1 MKVVSSRCFGLVHR
15 AAWVFAAG
23 ISLVS
28 AGYAAVRLPQVF
40 SEGMVLQREKPVLI
54 WGWADPGEPVTVEI
68 AGQQQRTTA
77 NLHGRWQVTLEPVR
91 ASSAVYLVV
100 RGAANALAI
109 EEVLVGEVFLC
120 SGQSNMAMSM
130 AAATR
135 LPGVA
140 DDLAAA
146 NFPEIRFF
154 KTPDLMSKMPE
165 QDIAAKW
172 EPITPENLPKHSAVA
187 FYFSRALHAHL
198 GVPIGI
204 IRASHAG
211 GPAEAKMPLPAL
223 LQLDIGRAYY
233 ESARK
238 REQSWTPE
246 RMASFNLDMLS
257 KWEAA
262 VKESEARG
270 AKPPSKPTPRRS
282 AIDFSFPASDYNAQ
296 IAPVIAYG
304 KRAVLWYQGEHNASR
319 TRAFEYRRL
328 FPALIHSWRD
338 EMGDPGMPFI
348 FVQLPAFGA
357 SPGDDWPAL
366 RESQLL
372 TLRAVPRTGLVT
384 TIDTGER
391 DNIHPADKFPVGER
405 LSREVRRLAFG
416 ENVSGCGPLAASH
429 SVTGDRVV
437 VRFDFIG
444 GGLVGRDGATL
455 GGFTIAAADRKFVPA
470 NAAIVGDTVV
480 VSSPAAPQ
488 PVAVRYA
495 WEAWPTV
502 SLFNREGLPA
512 SPFRTDD
519 WDLTPL
525 AP

>member
-1 MKVVSSRCFGLVHR
+1 MSVVSSRCAARVRR
-15 AAWVFAAG
+15 AAWLFAASVG
-23 ISLVS
+23 LVS
-28 AGYAAVRLPQVF
+28 AGHAAVRLPHVF
-40 SEGMVLQREKPVLI
+40 SEGMVLQRDKPVPV

-68 AGQQQRTTA
+68 AGQQQRTVA

-91 ASSAVYLVV
+91 ASSAVCLVV

-130 AAATR
+130 AAAK
-135 LPGVA
+135 LFPGVA
-140 DDLAAA
+140 DDLAVA
-146 NFPEIRFF
+146 NFPQIRFF
-154 KTPDLMSKMPE
+154 KTPDAMSKMPE
-165 QDIAAKW
+165 QDVAAKW
-172 EPITPENLPKHSAVA
+172 ETVTPGNLPKHSAVA

-198 GVPIGI
+198 GVPVGI

-223 LQLDIGRAYY
+223 LQLDVGRTYY

-246 RMASFNLDMLS
+246 RIAAFNRDTLS

-262 VKESEARG
+262 VKESETRG
-270 AKPPSKPTPRRS
+270 AKPPAKPTPRSS
-282 AIDFSFPASDYNAQ
+282 AIDFAYPSSDYNGQ

-338 EMGDPGMPFI
+338 EMGEPEMPFI

-372 TLRAVPRTGLVT
+372 TLRAVPHTAMVT

-391 DNIHPADKFPVGER
+391 DNIHPADKPPIGER

-416 ENVSGCGPLAASH
+416 ENVSGCGPLPAGH
-429 SVTGDRVV
+429 SVTEDRVV
-437 VRFDFIG
+437 LRFDFIG
-444 GGLVGRDGATL
+444 GGLVGRGGATL
-455 GGFTIAAADRKFVPA
+455 GGFAIASADRKFVPA
-470 NAAIVGDTVV
+470 EATIVGDTVV
-480 VSSPAAPQ
+480 VRSPVVIQ

-502 SLFNREGLPA
+502 SLFNRDGLPA

-519 WDLTPL
+519 WEL
-525 AP
+525 APLSP